1 MKKIYTLFLFGF
13 IVSNVFSQQVLK
25 SPFVA
30 AADKCGFSAEMEKN
44 RVRGFNDAAYEA
56 EMQRLINEFKQL
68 NNFGPPTTIFSVP
81 IIFHVIYDGNTES
94 TIGTGANLTQAI
106 VTAQIQQLNADFAN
120 LSGSGY
126 GSATDLGVRFVA
138 AKVDP
143 MGNLLCE
150 PLSITQ
156 DDVRCDGHAIEVRV
170 VAEDPA
176 AGWLPST
183 GLVDGFSIDG
193 PSIEVRS
200 STPMVRTD
208 TGIRAGTEVSADYD
222 SLLAKVIAHAPT
234 RSEAARQL
242 ARALRLSGGYPRLPR
257 DRSPGADPAADE
269 RQPGPRLSGRARRS
283 GDLLSDAHQPR
294 GVLAASADPGGRA
307 GAARDRGV

>member
-1 MKKIYTLFLFGF
+1 
-13 IVSNVFSQQVLK
+13 
-25 SPFVA
+25 
-30 AADKCGFSAEMEKN
+30 MEKN

-68 NNFGPPTTIFSVP
+68 NNFGPPTTIYSVP

-150 PLSITQ
+150 PGIVRINWRSQSGWQNPSGLSSINAVMTHF
-156 DDVRCDGHAIEVRV
+156 DNV
-170 VAEDPA
+170 VCKYL
-176 AGWLPST
+176 AGRFFGQRII
-183 GLVDGFSIDG
+183 GLCNISGN
-193 PSIEVRS
+193 E
-200 STPMVRTD
+200 
-208 TGIRAGTEVSADYD
+208 Y
-222 SLLAKVIAHAPT
+222 IARPW
-234 RSEAARQL
+234 Q
-242 ARALRLSGGYPRLPR
+242 
-257 DRSPGADPAADE
+257 
-269 RQPGPRLSGRARRS
+269 
-283 GDLLSDAHQPR
+283 
-294 GVLAASADPGGRA
+294 
-307 GAARDRGV
+307 

>member
-126 GSATDLGVRFVA
+126 W
-138 AKVDP
+138 
-143 MGNLLCE
+143 LL
-150 PLSITQ
+150 P
-156 DDVRCDGHAIEVRV
+156 
-170 VAEDPA
+170 
-176 AGWLPST
+176 WY
-183 GLVDGFSIDG
+183 
-193 PSIEVRS
+193 RS
-200 STPMVRTD
+200 SILKKAGRKEIFYLQPSCYMLCCGQNWYVRN
-208 TGIRAGTEVSADYD
+208 
-222 SLLAKVIAHAPT
+222 
-234 RSEAARQL
+234 
-242 ARALRLSGGYPRLPR
+242 
-257 DRSPGADPAADE
+257 
-269 RQPGPRLSGRARRS
+269 
-283 GDLLSDAHQPR
+283 
-294 GVLAASADPGGRA
+294 VLW
-307 GAARDRGV
+307 